1 MVPLAAKGSRG
12 KKAIRRRTTFLVA
25 VLVTAFVVASGV
37 AWAAT
42 IGCPNRA
49 GKVCVGTNKKDT
61 MIGRK
66 RADDMHARS
75 GNDTLRARGGND
87 SLTGGP
93 GNDFLQGAGGRDV
106 IVGQTGN
113 DSLGGTKGSD
123 TYFFRNGWGVD
134 TIFADTSGIDTLDF
148 SALAPGVAVSLTPSL
163 NNEAIS
169 GASRLNFSSTV
180 VIEYVRG
187 GRNRDYLSGNGAK
200 NRLSGNDGPDSIFG
214 QGGNDT
220 LFGGLLDD
228 YLAGGPGEDTLNAGE
243 GNDRYVFGDSW
254 GSDTIT
260 GDASGTDTLD
270 FSILS
275 SSMKV
280 DLAATDSG
288 IEASSGTNTLNFPST
303 VLIENARGGGAADH
317 LYGNAST
324 NSLDGRGGDDTIYG
338 EDGGDTIYGGIGTDT
353 VYGDNPNNS
362 VTGNDTIDV
371 ADGDAGDT
379 VDCGPDATMNG
390 DTVDVDAVQ
399 DPSTGAIDPI
409 DSATN
414 CEMVN
419 LRY

>member
-12 KKAIRRRTTFLVA
+12 ERTIRRRMTFLVA
-25 VLVTAFVVASGV
+25 VLTTAFVVASGV

-42 IGCPNRA
+42 IDCPNRA
-49 GKVCVGTNKKDT
+49 GKACVGTNKKDSMT
-61 MIGRK
+61 GSK
-66 RADDMHARS
+66 RADDMRARS

-106 IVGQTGN
+106 IIGQTGN

-123 TYFFRNGWGVD
+123 TYLFRNGWGVD

-180 VIEYVRG
+180 IIEYVRG
-187 GRNRDYLSGNGAK
+187 GRNRDYLSGNGT
-200 NRLSGNDGPDSIFG
+200 NNHLSGNDGSDSIFG
-214 QGGNDT
+214 QGGNDV

-228 YLAGGPGEDTLNAGE
+228 YLAGGSDEDTLNAGE
-243 GNDRYVFGDSW
+243 GDDRYVFGDSW

-260 GDASGTDTLD
+260 GDASGTDGLD

-275 SSMKV
+275 SPTTV

-303 VLIENARGGGAADH
+303 VLIENTSGGGAADH

-324 NSLDGRGGDDTIYG
+324 NRLDGRGGD
-338 EDGGDTIYGGIGTDT
+338 
-353 VYGDNPNNS
+353 
-362 VTGNDTIDV
+362 DTIDV

-379 VDCGPDATMNG
+379 VDCGPHATING
-390 DTVDVDAVQ
+390 DTVDVDAVL
-399 DPSTGAIDPI
+399 DPSTGTIDPI
-409 DSATN
+409 DFATN